1 MGCMSV
7 EEKWNSKYT
16 YCSTE
21 TFFVPMT
28 ENQSG
33 RLYSSRLSVLIVKYW
48 LDRNYVYTVACLST
62 KNDDIK
68 QQCVY
73 LYYNVCWDHLF

>member
-1 MGCMSV
+1 MENMGCMSV

-16 YCSTE
+16 YCWTE

-33 RLYSSRLSVLIVKYW
+33 RLYSSRLSIYVLIVKYW
-48 LDRNYVYTVACLST
+48 LDRNYVYTY
-62 KNDDIK
+62 
-68 QQCVY
+68 VY
-73 LYYNVCWDHLF
+73 VYAYRQRTMT